1 MSVGYTFK
9 GMLYP
14 EDYDE
19 ISKSIDERISD
30 NEDRF
35 DHVVFRI
42 IRKDGRA
49 DLSFTIGDTGIG
61 MSHDYLPRIYDTFS
75 QEDSTV
81 TNKYGS
87 TGLGLPITNII
98 VSGVLV
104 ES

>member
-19 ISKSIDERISD
+19 ISKSIDEQISD

-35 DHVVFRI
+35 DHVVYRI

-49 DLSFTIGDTGIG
+49 DLSFTISDTGIPVAG
-61 MSHDYLPRIYDTFS
+61 THIRA
-75 QEDSTV
+75 
-81 TNKYGS
+81 YGIS
-87 TGLGLPITNII
+87 YK
-98 VSGVLV
+98 
-104 ES
+104 